1 MKKLV
6 TTVVAAIGLVVLPAC
21 DEPEDSEDSDFRT
34 HPQNGDLQVHQGTA
48 TTDPDCLAWDIVGP
62 EVYEGDQ
69 TVGNLLWEVDG
80 LEIYG
85 NNGQLECTMQW
96 VEANYIEIHEG
107 SANGPVVASQW
118 RNHMFFGDVSSID
131 PSIRWQFADHTF
143 WEDHITDGLWYD
155 EKIATATETIALAT
169 PQRRAV
175 LGALVM
181 GICGSNGLPEGP
193 PQ

>member
-21 DEPEDSEDSDFRT
+21 DEPEDFEDSEFRM
-34 HPQNGDLQVHQGTA
+34 HPADGDLQVHQGTA
-48 TTDPDCLAWDIVGP
+48 TTDPDCLLWDIVGP

-69 TVGNLLWEVDG
+69 TVGNLLWDVDG

-85 NNGQLECTMQW
+85 GNGQLECTMQW
-96 VEANYIEIHEG
+96 VENNYIEIHEG
-107 SANGPVVASQW
+107 SGNGPVVASQW
-118 RNHMFFGDVSSID
+118 QNHMFFGDVSSID

-143 WEDHITDGLWYD
+143 WQDHITDGLWYD
-155 EKIATATETIALAT
+155 EKIATATESIALAGAK
-169 PQRRAV
+169 RRAV
-175 LGALVM
+175 VGALVM
-181 GICGSNGLPEGP
+181 GLCGSDGVPEPP